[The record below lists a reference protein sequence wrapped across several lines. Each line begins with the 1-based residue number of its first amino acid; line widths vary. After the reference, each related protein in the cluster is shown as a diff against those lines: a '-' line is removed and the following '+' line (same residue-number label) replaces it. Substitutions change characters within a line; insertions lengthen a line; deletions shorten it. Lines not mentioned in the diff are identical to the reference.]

1 MGKIK
6 NLNYS
11 VDAREKI
18 KKGVDK
24 LADAVRSTLGPCGRN
39 VLIQRENGTSFSTK
53 DGVSVAKEI
62 HLKDPV
68 ENMGAQVIKEVSMK
82 AAKHAGDGT
91 TTATVL
97 AATVYAE
104 GLKYITAGANPIEL
118 KRGMDKAVTAV
129 VDNLRKISK
138 DVSTNEEI
146 KQVATISANN
156 DSSIGTIIAEAM
168 ESVGKNGIIE
178 VEQSKTFETTLEIVE
193 GMKIDR
199 GYVSPYFVT
208 DNASMSTTLES
219 PYILICDKRI
229 GSVKEILPLLETC
242 SKQNKSLLII
252 ADDVDGEALATL
264 VVNKARGILNICAI
278 KAPGYGDRKLQN
290 LEDIAILTGGQVVS
304 TQKGHKLD
312 RLAIEMLGTARTV
325 KITKEDTIIVD
336 GAGESEAIKD
346 RIQNLKDQYDE
357 ADGEYEKQ
365 AIKERI
371 SKLVGGVAV
380 LNIGA
385 ASEVELREKVDRV
398 DDALHA
404 TRAAVEEGI
413 VIGGGMALYNA
424 SLNLE
429 FGPDALEN
437 DDQRLG
443 VQIIKKACKAPFEA
457 IVSNAGKNPEAILAC
472 MSIELNLENIGY
484 DARNDMFVDMTAAG
498 IIDPTKVTRTALEL
512 ASSVAGTLLT
522 TECVVSIEPD
532 KEKEQAGVPDYSGQY

>member
-39 VLIQRENGTSFSTK
+39 VLIEKQDGASFSTK

-97 AATVYAE
+97 AATMYSE
-104 GLKYITAGANPIEL
+104 GLKYITAGSNPVEL
-118 KRGMDKAVTAV
+118 KRGMDKAVEAV
-129 VDNLRKISK
+129 VSNLREMSK

-156 DSSIGTIIAEAM
+156 DNSVGAIIAEAM
-168 ESVGKNGIIE
+168 DSVGKNGIIE

-208 DNASMSTTLES
+208 NNSTMSTTLEN
-219 PYILICDKRI
+219 PFILIYDKRI
-229 GSVKEILPLLETC
+229 STVKEILPLLETC
-242 SKQNKSLLII
+242 SKQNKPLLII
-252 ADDVDGEALATL
+252 AEDIDGEALATL
-264 VVNKARGILNICAI
+264 VVNKMRGILNVAAI
-278 KAPGYGDRKLQN
+278 KAPGYGDRRTQN
-290 LEDIAILTGGQVVS
+290 LEDIAIITGGQVVS
-304 TQKGHKLD
+304 TQKGHKLEK
-312 RLAIEMLGTARTV
+312 LTIEMLGSARTV
-325 KITKEDTIIVD
+325 KVTKDDTIIVD
-336 GAGESEAIKD
+336 GSGNTESIKD
-346 RIQNLKDQYDE
+346 RVESLKQQYDDAE
-357 ADGEYEKQ
+357 GEYEKQ
-365 AIKERI
+365 ALKERI

-424 SLNLE
+424 SHDLS

-437 DDQRLG
+437 EDQRLG

-457 IVSNAGKNPEAILAC
+457 IITNAGKNPEAILAC
-472 MSIELNLENIGY
+472 MGIERIDNIGY
-484 DARNDMFVDMTAAG
+484 DARNDQFVNMFAYG

-512 ASSVAGTLLT
+512 ANSVSGTLLT
-522 TECVVSIEPD
+522 TECVVSIEPE
-532 KEKEQAGVPDYSGQY
+532 KEKEQTPTPDYAGY

>member
-39 VLIQRENGTSFSTK
+39 VLIEKQDGASFSTK

-97 AATVYAE
+97 AATMYSE
-104 GLKYITAGANPIEL
+104 GLKYITAGSNPVEL
-118 KRGMDKAVTAV
+118 KRGMDKAVEAV
-129 VDNLRKISK
+129 VSNLREMSK

-156 DSSIGTIIAEAM
+156 DNSVGTIIAEAM
-168 ESVGKNGIIE
+168 DSVGKNGIIE

-208 DNASMSTTLES
+208 NNSTMSTTLEN
-219 PYILICDKRI
+219 PFILIYDKRI
-229 GSVKEILPLLETC
+229 STVKEILPLLETC
-242 SKQNKSLLII
+242 SKQNKPLLII
-252 ADDVDGEALATL
+252 AEDIDGEALATL
-264 VVNKARGILNICAI
+264 VVNKMRGILNVAAI
-278 KAPGYGDRKLQN
+278 KAPGYGDRRTQN
-290 LEDIAILTGGQVVS
+290 LEDIAIITGGQVVS
-304 TQKGHKLD
+304 TQKGHKLEK
-312 RLAIEMLGTARTV
+312 LTIEMLGTARTV
-325 KITKEDTIIVD
+325 KVTKDDTIIVD
-336 GAGESEAIKD
+336 GAGSTENIKD
-346 RIQNLKDQYDE
+346 RVENLKQQYEDAE
-357 ADGEYEKQ
+357 GEYEKQ
-365 AIKERI
+365 ALKERI

-424 SLNLE
+424 SQNLT
-429 FGPDALEN
+429 FGPDSLEN
-437 DDQRLG
+437 EDQRLG
-443 VQIIKKACKAPFEA
+443 VQIVKKACKAPFEA
-457 IVSNAGKNPEAILAC
+457 IVANAGKNPEAILA
-472 MSIELNLENIGY
+472 MMNIDKVDNAGY
-484 DARNDMFVDMTAAG
+484 DARNDRFVDMFAVG

-512 ASSVAGTLLT
+512 ANSVSGTLLT
-522 TECVVSIEPD
+522 TECVVSIEPE
-532 KEKEQAGVPDYSGQY
+532 KEKEQTPTPDYAGY

>member
-39 VLIQRENGTSFSTK
+39 VLIEKQDGASFSTK

-97 AATVYAE
+97 AATMYSE
-104 GLKYITAGANPIEL
+104 GLKYITAGSNPVEL
-118 KRGMDKAVTAV
+118 KRGMDKAVEAV
-129 VDNLRKISK
+129 VSNLREMSK

-156 DSSIGTIIAEAM
+156 DNSVGAIIAEAM
-168 ESVGKNGIIE
+168 DSVGKNGIIE

-208 DNASMSTTLES
+208 NNSTMSTTLEN
-219 PYILICDKRI
+219 PFILIYDKRI
-229 GSVKEILPLLETC
+229 STVKEILPLLETC
-242 SKQNKSLLII
+242 SKQNKPLLII
-252 ADDVDGEALATL
+252 AEDIDGEALATL
-264 VVNKARGILNICAI
+264 VVNKMRGILNVAAI
-278 KAPGYGDRKLQN
+278 KAPGYGDRRTQN
-290 LEDIAILTGGQVVS
+290 LEDIAIITGGQVVS
-304 TQKGHKLD
+304 TQKGHKLEK
-312 RLAIEMLGTARTV
+312 LTIEMLGTARTV
-325 KITKEDTIIVD
+325 KVTKDDTIIVD
-336 GAGESEAIKD
+336 GSGSTDAIKD
-346 RIQNLKDQYDE
+346 RVENLKQQYDDAE
-357 ADGEYEKQ
+357 GEYEKQ
-365 AIKERI
+365 ALKERI

-424 SLNLE
+424 SQELS
-429 FGPDALEN
+429 FGPHVLEN

-443 VQIIKKACKAPFEA
+443 VQIVKKACKAPFEA
-457 IVSNAGKNPEAILAC
+457 IITNAGKNPEAILA
-472 MSIELNLENIGY
+472 MMHIEKLDNAGY
-484 DARNDMFVDMTAAG
+484 DARNDQFVNMFAYG

-512 ASSVAGTLLT
+512 ANSVSGTLLT
-522 TECVVSIEPD
+522 TECVVSIEPE
-532 KEKEQAGVPDYSGQY
+532 KEKEQAPTPDYAGY

>member
-39 VLIQRENGTSFSTK
+39 VLIEKQDGASFSTK

-97 AATVYAE
+97 AATMYSE
-104 GLKYITAGANPIEL
+104 GLKYITAGSNPVEL
-118 KRGMDKAVTAV
+118 KRGMDKAVEAV
-129 VDNLRKISK
+129 VNNLREMSK

-156 DSSIGTIIAEAM
+156 DNSVGGIIAEAM
-168 ESVGKNGIIE
+168 DSVGKNGIIE

-208 DNASMSTTLES
+208 NNNTMSTTLEN
-219 PYILICDKRI
+219 PFILICDKRI
-229 GSVKEILPLLETC
+229 STVKEILPLLETC
-242 SKQNKSLLII
+242 SKQNKPLLII
-252 ADDVDGEALATL
+252 AEDTDGEALATL
-264 VVNKARGILNICAI
+264 VVNKMRGILNVAAI
-278 KAPGYGDRKLQN
+278 KAPGYGDRRTQN
-290 LEDIAILTGGQVVS
+290 LEDIAIITGGQVVS
-304 TQKGHKLD
+304 TQKGHKLEK
-312 RLAIEMLGTARTV
+312 LTIEMLGTARTV
-325 KITKEDTIIVD
+325 KVTKDDTIIVD
-336 GAGESEAIKD
+336 GSGDTDAI
-346 RIQNLKDQYDE
+346 RNRVENLKQQYDDAE
-357 ADGEYEKQ
+357 GEYEKQ
-365 AIKERI
+365 ALKERI

-424 SLNLE
+424 SHDLT

-437 DDQRLG
+437 EDQRLG
-443 VQIIKKACKAPFEA
+443 AQIIKKACKAPFEA
-457 IVSNAGKNPEAILAC
+457 IIANAGKNPEAILAC
-472 MSIELNLENIGY
+472 MGIEEIENIGY
-484 DARNDMFVDMTAAG
+484 DARNDQFVDMFAVG

-512 ASSVAGTLLT
+512 ANSVSGTLLT
-522 TECVVSIEPD
+522 TECVVSIEPE
-532 KEKEQAGVPDYSGQY
+532 KEKEQTPTPDYAGY

>member
-39 VLIQRENGTSFSTK
+39 VLIEKQDGASFSTK

-97 AATVYAE
+97 AATMYSE
-104 GLKYITAGANPIEL
+104 GLKYITAGSNPVEL
-118 KRGMDKAVTAV
+118 KRGMDKAVEAV
-129 VDNLRKISK
+129 VSNLREMSK

-156 DSSIGTIIAEAM
+156 DNSVGAIIAEAM
-168 ESVGKNGIIE
+168 DSVGKNGIIE

-208 DNASMSTTLES
+208 NNNTMSTTLEN
-219 PYILICDKRI
+219 PFILIYDKRI
-229 GSVKEILPLLETC
+229 STVKEILPLLETC
-242 SKQNKSLLII
+242 SKQNKPLLII
-252 ADDVDGEALATL
+252 AEDIDGEALATL
-264 VVNKARGILNICAI
+264 VVNKMRGILNVAAI
-278 KAPGYGDRKLQN
+278 KAPGYGDRRTQN
-290 LEDIAILTGGQVVS
+290 LEDIAIITGGQVVS
-304 TQKGHKLD
+304 TQKGHKLEK
-312 RLAIEMLGTARTV
+312 LTIEMLGSARTV
-325 KITKEDTIIVD
+325 KVTKDDTIIVD
-336 GAGESEAIKD
+336 GSGNTESIKD
-346 RIQNLKDQYDE
+346 RVESLKQQYDDAE
-357 ADGEYEKQ
+357 GEYEKQ
-365 AIKERI
+365 ALKERI

-424 SLNLE
+424 SRELS
-429 FGPDALEN
+429 FGPHVLEN

-443 VQIIKKACKAPFEA
+443 VQIVKKACKAPFEA
-457 IVSNAGKNPEAILAC
+457 IITNAGKNPEAILA
-472 MSIELNLENIGY
+472 MMHIEKLDNVGY
-484 DARNDMFVDMTAAG
+484 DARNDQFVNMFAYG

-512 ASSVAGTLLT
+512 ANSVSGTLLT
-522 TECVVSIEPD
+522 TECVVSIEPE
-532 KEKEQAGVPDYSGQY
+532 KEKEQTPTPDYAGY

>member
-39 VLIQRENGTSFSTK
+39 VLIEKQDGASFSTK

-97 AATVYAE
+97 AATMYSE
-104 GLKYITAGANPIEL
+104 GLKYITAGSNPVEL
-118 KRGMDKAVTAV
+118 KRGMDKAVEAV
-129 VDNLRKISK
+129 VSNLREMSK

-156 DSSIGTIIAEAM
+156 DNSVGAIIAEAM
-168 ESVGKNGIIE
+168 DSVGKNGIIE

-208 DNASMSTTLES
+208 NNSTMSTTLEN
-219 PYILICDKRI
+219 PFILIYDKRI
-229 GSVKEILPLLETC
+229 STVKEILPLLETC
-242 SKQNKSLLII
+242 SKQNKPLLII
-252 ADDVDGEALATL
+252 AEDIDGEALATL
-264 VVNKARGILNICAI
+264 VVNKMRGILNVAAI
-278 KAPGYGDRKLQN
+278 KAPGYGDRRTQN
-290 LEDIAILTGGQVVS
+290 LEDIAIITGGQVVS
-304 TQKGHKLD
+304 TQKGHKLEK
-312 RLAIEMLGTARTV
+312 LTIEMLGSARTV
-325 KITKEDTIIVD
+325 KVTKDDTIIVD
-336 GAGESEAIKD
+336 GSGNTESIKD
-346 RIQNLKDQYDE
+346 RVENLKQQYDDAE
-357 ADGEYEKQ
+357 GEYEKQ
-365 AIKERI
+365 ALKERI

-424 SLNLE
+424 SRELS
-429 FGPDALEN
+429 FGPHVLEN

-443 VQIIKKACKAPFEA
+443 VQIVKKACKAPFEA
-457 IVSNAGKNPEAILAC
+457 IITNAGKNPEAILA
-472 MSIELNLENIGY
+472 MMHIEKLDNVGY
-484 DARNDMFVDMTAAG
+484 DARNDQFVNMFAYG

-512 ASSVAGTLLT
+512 ANSVSGTLLT
-522 TECVVSIEPD
+522 TECVVSIEPE
-532 KEKEQAGVPDYSGQY
+532 KEKEQTPTPDYAGY

>member
-39 VLIQRENGTSFSTK
+39 VLIEKQDGTSFSTK

-97 AATVYAE
+97 AATIYSE
-104 GLKYITAGANPIEL
+104 GLKYIAAGSNPVEL
-118 KRGMDKAVTAV
+118 KRGMDKAVEAV
-129 VDNLRKISK
+129 VSNLRELSR
-138 DVSTNEEI
+138 DVSTNDEI
-146 KQVATISANN
+146 RQVATISANN
-156 DSSIGTIIAEAM
+156 DGSVGAIIAEAM

-208 DNASMSTTLES
+208 DNNTMSTTLEN
-219 PYILICDKRI
+219 PFILIYDKRI
-229 GSVKEILPLLETC
+229 STVKEILPLLETC
-242 SKQNKSLLII
+242 SKQNKPLLII
-252 ADDVDGEALATL
+252 AEDTDGEALATL
-264 VVNKARGILNICAI
+264 VVNKMRGILNVAAI
-278 KAPGYGDRKLQN
+278 KAPGYGDRRTQN

-304 TQKGHKLD
+304 TQKGHKLE
-312 RLAIEMLGTARTV
+312 RLTIEMLGTARTV
-325 KITKEDTIIVD
+325 KVTKEDTIIVD
-336 GAGESEAIKD
+336 GNGNSESIKERVD
-346 RIQNLKDQYDE
+346 SLKQQYDDAE
-357 ADGEYEKQ
+357 GEYEKQ
-365 AIKERI
+365 ALKERI

-404 TRAAVEEGI
+404 TRAAVEEGV
-413 VIGGGMALYNA
+413 VIGGGMALYSA
-424 SLNLE
+424 SQDLS

-437 DDQRLG
+437 EDQRLG
-443 VQIIKKACKAPFEA
+443 VQIIKKACKSPFEA
-457 IVSNAGKNPEAILAC
+457 IINNAGKNPEAILAC
-472 MSIELNLENIGY
+472 MSIERLDNAGY
-484 DARNDMFVDMTAAG
+484 DARNDRFVDMFAVG

-512 ASSVAGTLLT
+512 ANSVSGTLLT
-522 TECVVSIEPD
+522 TECVVSIEPT
-532 KEKEQAGVPDYSGQY
+532 KEKEQAPTPDYAGF

>member
-208 DNASMSTTLES
+208 DNAAMSTTLEN

-304 TQKGHKLD
+304 TQKGHKLEK
-312 RLAIEMLGTARTV
+312 LTIEMLGTARTV

-424 SLNLE
+424 SMNLE
-429 FGPDALEN
+429 FGPDVLEN

-457 IVSNAGKNPEAILAC
+457 IVANAGKNPEAILAC
-472 MSIELNLENIGY
+472 MSIERIDNIGY

-512 ASSVAGTLLT
+512 ANSVAGTLLT
-522 TECVVSIEPD
+522 TECVVSIEPE
-532 KEKEQAGVPDYSGQY
+532 KEKDQAGVPDYAGQY